1 MSGGHFNGSGYIYYQ
16 VNQFADELENEI
28 ENNDREDERN
38 YNYAP
43 HFNEETLASLRQQL
57 PLLRRMAQIMK
68 EIDYLYS
75 GDHGEDNFLKLMKNL
90 NGEV

>member
-1 MSGGHFNGSGYIYYQ
+1 MSGGTLQPQYCYYQ

-43 HFNEETLASLRQQL
+43 HFNEETLKILRTQL
-57 PLLRRMAQIMK
+57 PMIRKLGRVMK

-75 GDHGEDNFLKLMKNL
+75 GDHGEDSFRRVMERLEN
-90 NGEV
+90 ES